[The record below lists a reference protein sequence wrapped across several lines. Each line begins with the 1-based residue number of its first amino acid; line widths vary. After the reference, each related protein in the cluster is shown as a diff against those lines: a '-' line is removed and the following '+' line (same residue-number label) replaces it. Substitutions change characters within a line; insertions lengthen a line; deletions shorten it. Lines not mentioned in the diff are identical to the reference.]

1 LVRHRTDGARP
12 CAQYRFT
19 FANQG
24 HAVPSFIIEHL
35 DEITAEWEAFA
46 RTVSPASA
54 TMDSAG
60 LRDHVRQMLQAIA
73 TDIETWQSSDQQ
85 DLKSR
90 GLGTVVAGVETAAE
104 SHGALRQTVGFDLS
118 ELVAE
123 FRALRATV
131 LRLWMEK
138 KGYGDAASAYEIARF
153 NEAIDQALAESVGT
167 YSQEL
172 GKSRDTFLAILGH
185 DLRSPLNA
193 IAGALQVLSG
203 RAAEAD
209 RAQALASANRCVR
222 GMGGMIADLLEYTR
236 SRLGKGI
243 PITRS
248 HANLEQVCK
257 SAIAELA
264 LAYPQAS
271 FRFEAGAQL
280 DGMFDST
287 RMHQVV
293 SNLLNNAVQRGK
305 RGSPVFMSAS
315 SDNYNL
321 ILQVKDR
328 GVLAPETLQVIF
340 DPLVQVPSD
349 DDAGRVSLGLGLY
362 IAREVVLAHQGT
374 IHAESSTQDGTTF
387 TVELPCAI
395 HAVAEGKAPGAT
407 AGLAAAA
414 AD

>member
-1 LVRHRTDGARP
+1 
-12 CAQYRFT
+12 
-19 FANQG
+19 
-24 HAVPSFIIEHL
+24 VPSFIIEHL

-54 TMDSAG
+54 TMDSAA
-60 LRDHVRQMLQAIA
+60 LRDHVKQMLQAIA
-73 TDIETWQSSDQQ
+73 ADIETWQSSDQQ
-85 DLKSR
+85 DLKAR

-131 LRLWMEK
+131 PRLWMEK
-138 KGYGDAASAYEIARF
+138 KRYGDAASAYEIARF
-153 NEAIDQALAESVGT
+153 NEAIDQALAESVAT

-203 RAAEAD
+203 RAGEAD
-209 RAQALASANRCVR
+209 RAQALASANRCVS

-243 PITRS
+243 PITRAR
-248 HANLEQVCK
+248 ANLEQVCK

-271 FRFEAGAQL
+271 FRFEAGDQL

-293 SNLLNNAVQRGK
+293 SNLLNNAVRNGK
-305 RGSPVFMSAS
+305 RDSPVFMAAS

-328 GVLAPETLQVIF
+328 GVIAPESLQVIF
-340 DPLVQVPSD
+340 DPLVQVASG
-349 DDAGRVSLGLGLY
+349 DDAARVSLGLGLY

-374 IHAESSTQDGTTF
+374 IRAESSAQDGTTF
-387 TVELPCAI
+387 TIELPCAI
-395 HAVAEGKAPGAT
+395 HAVADGKEPDTPAP
-407 AGLAAAA
+407 LAAAA